1 MQHQLADEASDWITG
16 RYDLHDAARDG
27 VVKDEDDLAEE
38 LEAPAEVGSDE
49 DYEARQL
56 RFRLED
62 IQYRVE
68 RVGGLLLHPNVRPLT
83 RYDGDLLTSEPILEP
98 YNRADP
104 FLPPSHT
111 RLDPEGKGF
120 RVNLPEGPSC
130 EFSFRWQPKR
140 REAAPTEADE
150 PEGEG

>member
-16 RYDLHDAARDG
+16 RYHLHDDARDG

-62 IQYRVE
+62 IRLRVE

-83 RYDGDLLTSEPILEP
+83 RYDGDRLTSEPILEP
-98 YNRADP
+98 YNSADP
-104 FLPPSHT
+104 FLPPNHT

-120 RVNLPEGPSC
+120 RVNRPEGPSC

-140 REAAPTEADE
+140 EAAPTEVE
-150 PEGEG
+150 PEEGEG